1 MTNDVGYEDA
11 LHRTLWL
18 WADKHHRDEL
28 DGGPRLKRPPK
39 SSVLHLPV
47 VAFFVVSATAWTR
60 ARFQSSADG
69 LTVAAEPAC
78 AG

>member
-1 MTNDVGYEDA
+1 M
-11 LHRTLWL
+11 
-18 WADKHHRDEL
+18 
-28 DGGPRLKRPPK
+28 RPPK